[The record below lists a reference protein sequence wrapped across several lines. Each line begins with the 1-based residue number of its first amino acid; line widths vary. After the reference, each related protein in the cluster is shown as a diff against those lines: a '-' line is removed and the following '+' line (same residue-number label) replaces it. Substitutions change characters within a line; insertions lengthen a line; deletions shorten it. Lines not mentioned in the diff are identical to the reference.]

1 MLAAILVTAVLTI
14 TAVYSALNIKGL
26 EKDLGRV
33 RKYENNLKEEVMA
46 ANRAADDLKRE
57 FETEKEK
64 LESAIKSKEDE
75 NIVLYSKATALEQ
88 KLKKAEE
95 QVVELENRIKSD
107 KDAIDKEKEE
117 VRVSFEKIQERLQEK
132 SRKEFNNE
140 LTGLS
145 TRLATLSRNR
155 KAIESKWSE
164 AMNTIESMEEAARN
178 MEESLAAKGVGANEA
193 PSEEDMEKVKKLTK
207 LKGDIE
213 QIRKA
218 MSENMSREIE
228 MIDSESVRINEE
240 LDGMYVDLKMRTGK
254 SNPDFDATLGKRPSP
269 EANAP
274 MNLGLINKK
283 LEGLKTLAVTV
294 DESPMGPGLMN
305 GKFETYIVKKGD
317 TLWSIASRE
326 NTYGN
331 PKFWPVIYKYNS
343 QQIKKPDFILP
354 NDQLFIFRG
363 QTADDAANAATGTKD
378 SIFPGIDKNDPAYKN
393 WLKQICQ

>member
-1 MLAAILVTAVLTI
+1 MLAALLATAFLTI
-14 TAVYSALNIKGL
+14 TAVYSALNIHDL
-26 EKDLGRV
+26 EKDIGRI
-33 RKYENNLKEEVMA
+33 KKQEDSLLDEVMA
-46 ANRAADDLKRE
+46 ANRAAEDIRKQ
-57 FETEKEK
+57 FETEKER

-75 NIVLYSKATALEQ
+75 NSALSSKTAALEQ
-88 KLKKAEE
+88 QLKKAQD
-95 QVVELENRIKSD
+95 QVAQLETKIQSD
-107 KDAIDKEKEE
+107 KDAIEKEKEE

-132 SRKEFNNE
+132 SRTEFNDE

-145 TRLATLSRNR
+145 TRLATLSHNK

-164 AMNTIESMEEAARN
+164 TMNTIESMEESARN
-178 MEESLAAKGVGANEA
+178 MEESLAAKGAGANESL
-193 PSEEDMEKVKKLTK
+193 SEEDMEKVKKLTK
-207 LKGDIE
+207 LKSDIE
-213 QIRKA
+213 QIRK
-218 MSENMSREIE
+218 SVSQNMSREIE
-228 MIDSESVRINEE
+228 MIDSESLRINEE

-254 SNPDFDATLGKRPSP
+254 SNADFDATLGKRPAD
-269 EANAP
+269 ANAP

-283 LEGLKTLAVTV
+283 LEELKTLAVELDGT
-294 DESPMGPGLMN
+294 PMGSGVMN

-343 QQIKKPDFILP
+343 QQIKKPDLILP

-363 QTADDAANAATGTKD
+363 QTAAEVSSDSGQKD
-378 SIFPGIDKNDPAYKN
+378 GIFPGVDRNDPAYRN